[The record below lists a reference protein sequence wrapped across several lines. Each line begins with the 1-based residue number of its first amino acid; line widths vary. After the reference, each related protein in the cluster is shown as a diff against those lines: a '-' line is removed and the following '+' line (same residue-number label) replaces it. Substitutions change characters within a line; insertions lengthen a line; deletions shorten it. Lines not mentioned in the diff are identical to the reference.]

1 MEREHNNLPSSPE
14 VDTAHIGTKDN
25 DGRKYLD
32 SVVDKLLD
40 TLDGNVLAKLKVDV
54 KELEQTLIACEEQ
67 PQSAFHHVDETILA
81 GLIDGC
87 NELYKATR
95 ADDKN
100 ESSASMWNGFAVAA
114 QNKGKLPQDRVKSA
128 KKQSVDQFRAK
139 LNINEQAYYMLNR
152 MLT

>member
-1 MEREHNNLPSSPE
+1 MERERNNLPSSPE
-14 VDTAHIGTKDN
+14 VDTAHIRTKDD

-40 TLDGNVLAKLKVDV
+40 TLDGNVVQQLPHSAALQLEPARQQLAKLKVDV

-67 PQSAFHHVDETILA
+67 PQSTFHHVDETILA

-100 ESSASMWNGFAVAA
+100 ESSASMWNGFTVAA
-114 QNKGKLPQDRVKSA
+114 QVGYCKIS
-128 KKQSVDQFRAK
+128 
-139 LNINEQAYYMLNR
+139 
-152 MLT
+152 